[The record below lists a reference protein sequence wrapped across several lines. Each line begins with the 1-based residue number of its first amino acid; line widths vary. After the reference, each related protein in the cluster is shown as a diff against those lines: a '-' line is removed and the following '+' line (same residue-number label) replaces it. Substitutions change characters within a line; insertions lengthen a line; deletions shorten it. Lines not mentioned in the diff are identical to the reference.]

1 MRKSADCRISP
12 TGASPYG
19 FSPVSETRHLCNLHT
34 HAATY
39 LPCFRGV
46 SSALTDLISPS
57 MLCILIRSLKD
68 SRSSQLGTLA
78 AASACSCQ
86 NVWQQQQQVQQS
98 RNKLTLPERSR
109 DAQAGNCMQIC
120 FKCHLRWRR
129 GAPNWKSHWA
139 SRAEAEKKR
148 RRRTEKAKLRAWT
161 AEASDYYVSPEDIA
175 ARNNGDAQASAA
187 VCQLHT
193 ANSS

>member
-1 MRKSADCRISP
+1 
-12 TGASPYG
+12 
-19 FSPVSETRHLCNLHT
+19 
-34 HAATY
+34 
-39 LPCFRGV
+39 
-46 SSALTDLISPS
+46 

-86 NVWQQQQQVQQS
+86 NVWQQQQQQLQQS
-98 RNKLTLPERSR
+98 RNKITLPERSR
-109 DAQAGNCMQIC
+109 DAQAGNCMQLCI
-120 FKCHLRWRR
+120 KCHLRWRR
-129 GAPNWKSHWA
+129 GAPNWKAHWA

-175 ARNNGDAQASAA
+175 ARNNGDAQARAA
-187 VCQLHT
+187 VCQLHAAILHGT
-193 ANSS
+193 CPRSQGSCLTLCIIDRPAGKRGRLEPLVAHLPQPAKGPPAARCGCGM